1 MPNCTSPDCQ
11 CPPRAALLTGQ
22 YASRLGLAGG
32 QGEPR
37 VVLYAAGRV
46 GLPPGVPTLASLA
59 RQANYS
65 TGAVGKWHLG
75 LHGQEWGD
83 QLHGPLGHGFQVH
96 YKTVTVILSLL
107 QYFFGLPF
115 TLVEGFEGGGRFLKL
130 EQMVE
135 EFPLLAGAL
144 LALIPLRWLFGRKT
158 WFSLVFLTLFLGWL
172 VLEHFTLT
180 RYNTWKYSTRYT
192 AGKCSIRYT
201 TGKYSTRY
209 STGKYSTR
217 YTTG

>member
-83 QLHGPLGHGFQVH
+83 QLKDGKRLETMRRSRSIRP
-96 YKTVTVILSLL
+96 TVFDWIREDQSGKKRLL
-107 QYFFGLPF
+107 ESAETG
-115 TLVEGFEGGGRFLKL
+115 
-130 EQMVE
+130 
-135 EFPLLAGAL
+135 
-144 LALIPLRWLFGRKT
+144 I
-158 WFSLVFLTLFLGWL
+158 L
-172 VLEHFTLT
+172 VLVGHVF
-180 RYNTWKYSTRYT
+180 YAK
-192 AGKCSIRYT
+192 
-201 TGKYSTRY
+201 
-209 STGKYSTR
+209 
-217 YTTG
+217 